1 MWLSPRGGQRGAN
14 LQIAD
19 VESGRILQR
28 IIERLGMHVTVLIF
42 SIAVVPVMTSVT
54 PVLW

>member
-1 MWLSPRGGQRGAN
+1 MAITKGQRGAN

-28 IIERLGMHVTVLIF
+28 VIERFGMHVTVLIF
-42 SIAVVPVMTSVT
+42 SIAVVPVMASVA
-54 PVLW
+54 PVLC